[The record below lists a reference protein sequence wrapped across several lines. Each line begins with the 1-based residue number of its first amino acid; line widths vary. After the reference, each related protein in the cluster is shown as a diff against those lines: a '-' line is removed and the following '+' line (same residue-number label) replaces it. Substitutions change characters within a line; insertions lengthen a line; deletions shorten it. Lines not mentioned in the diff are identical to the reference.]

1 MKLKFSNSFFTVW
14 SSFIEV
20 KTVEAVI
27 LHQMYQHILYIF
39 GLIALEKHFPRSF
52 WSNALESQLPTPLV
66 SWEPKLASF
75 LYQTL
80 LSLNSWTSIKIEKFH
95 FFLETWKNQDS
106 IVIGYAVF
114 AHNVWTVWR
123 CLNVNLTL
131 VKTFTFTLFSK
142 QSLPSVVRGLKS
154 KGAQLALC
162 HELSLRARQNRSL
175 LEHDQFDLV
184 VRLMNSALQVC
195 SSDCCYE
202 QKLQMGSCYLNFTS
216 TYPGTSIQCRCNSA
230 EPR

>member
-1 MKLKFSNSFFTVW
+1 
-14 SSFIEV
+14 
-20 KTVEAVI
+20 
-27 LHQMYQHILYIF
+27 MYQHIVNIF

-52 WSNALESQLPTPLV
+52 WSNAVESQLPTPLV

-80 LSLNSWTSIKIEKFH
+80 YPWIHGPPLKL
-95 FFLETWKNQDS
+95 KNFIFS
-106 IVIGYAVF
+106 GNAVF
-114 AHNVWTVWR
+114 ADNVWTVWR
-123 CLNVNLTL
+123 RLNVNLTL

-154 KGAQLALC
+154 KGAQTALC

-202 QKLQMGSCYLNFTS
+202 QKLQMGRCYLNFTS
-216 TYPGTSIQCRCNSA
+216 TYPGTSIQCCCNSA